1 MNIWGVKGVL
11 VTYML
16 KDSKFLK
23 RVISSLVMIPA
34 VLACVYYGGIY
45 FQIFLALL
53 IVLAVYEWWK
63 MAFKVKYSTIVGLLG
78 SLYIGVCLGAIYGL
92 RAEDNGALLVF
103 SLFALVWAGDTGAY
117 FVGKFIG
124 GAKMAPVFS
133 PNKTWSGLI
142 GGMIAG
148 GIVFYYMVA
157 VFLDFSNL
165 WVFVF
170 GAAMG
175 IIGQA
180 GDVAISA
187 MKRFV
192 GVKDTGNIIPGHG
205 GVLDRID
212 ALMPVSFFVF
222 MAYQAVFGAM

>member
-53 IVLAVYEWWK
+53 VVVAVYEWWK
-63 MAFKVKYSTIVGLLG
+63 MAFRVKNSTIIGLLG

-92 RAEDNGALLVF
+92 RAEDNGVLLVF

-117 FVGKFIG
+117 FAGKFIG
-124 GAKMAPVFS
+124 GAKMAPVLS

-148 GIVFYYMVA
+148 GLVFYYMVS

-170 GAAMG
+170 GAVMG

-212 ALMPVSFFVF
+212 ALMPVSLFVF
-222 MAYQAVFGAM
+222 VAYLVIFGAM